1 MTRTP
6 AAPTPAA
13 PLTLGTAGHIDHGK
27 TALVRALTGVDTD
40 RLPEERERGISI
52 ALGYAPLALPSGRRL
67 SLVDVPGHERF
78 VKTMVAGA
86 SGIDLYVMVIAADDG
101 VMPQSVEHAAVLRAL
116 DVTAGI
122 VAITK
127 ADLADPGRAERQ
139 ARELLP
145 GAEAF
150 VACSAVSG
158 AGVADVAAALD
169 RVAARLPTRAQLP
182 GEPLLHIDRSFT
194 VAGIG
199 AVVTGT
205 LWSGTLHVTDTL
217 TLHPGR
223 RPVRVRGLHVHDE
236 PVSEARAGQRVAA
249 NLVGVRAKEVSRGDV
264 LAAAHRV
271 AETSVLDCALVL
283 AADARHGERVQ
294 VHHGTRDAPGRLA
307 DLGDGLWQL
316 RLERPLL
323 AADGDRVVVRRLS
336 PPDTLGGG
344 TVLNGVAQ
352 RHGRRPEVLARLRAR
367 AQGRAEPPSED
378 VASAPDTDTAAAEA
392 SAPPTQ
398 PPVDPAAVTRVEAEL
413 RSAGLALLNAA
424 SLDGA
429 HARALAALRADG
441 RAVRINGRLY
451 AHAELA
457 VEVRTTIVAM
467 IERTGS
473 VSLAE
478 VRDALGTGRKPAQAF
493 LEHLDAE
500 RVTRR
505 RPDDRRVLR
514 ARAAARS
521 AS

>member
-1 MTRTP
+1 MTRNPSPP
-6 AAPTPAA
+6 APAA

-67 SLVDVPGHERF
+67 SLIDAPGHERF
-78 VKTMVAGA
+78 VRTMVAGA
-86 SGIDLYVMVIAADDG
+86 SGIDLYLMVVAADDG

-116 DVTAGI
+116 DVTAGV

-127 ADLADPGRAERQ
+127 ADLADPGRAERE
-139 ARELLP
+139 ARALLP
-145 GAEAF
+145 DADAF
-150 VACSAVSG
+150 VACSAAAG
-158 AGVADVAAALD
+158 AGVAEVAAALD
-169 RVAARLPTRAQLP
+169 RVAARLPTRAELP

-199 AVVTGT
+199 TVVTGT
-205 LWSGTLHVTDTL
+205 LWSGTLHIGDTL
-217 TLHPGR
+217 TLLPGE
-223 RPVRVRGLHVHDE
+223 RPVRIRGLHVHDE
-236 PVSEARAGQRVAA
+236 PVSQARAGQRVAA
-249 NLVGVRAKEVSRGDV
+249 NLAGVRARDVSRGDA
-264 LAAAHRV
+264 LAAERRV
-271 AETSVLDCALVL
+271 AETTILDCALELVEG
-283 AADARHGERVQ
+283 ARHGERVQ

-316 RLERPLL
+316 RLERPVL

-344 TVLNGVAQ
+344 TVLDAGAR
-352 RHGRRPEVLARLRAR
+352 RHGRRPDVLARLRAR
-367 AQGRAEPPSED
+367 AQGRPEP
-378 VASAPDTDTAAAEA
+378 ASDPTPHAAQTAHAAQV
-392 SAPPTQ
+392 APPAM
-398 PPVDPAAVTRVEAEL
+398 PPIDPAIVTRVEADL
-413 RSAGLALLNAA
+413 RTAGLALLNAA

-429 HARALAALRADG
+429 GARALAALRDGG
-441 RAVRINGRLY
+441 RAVRISGRLY
-451 AHAELA
+451 VHAELA
-457 VEVRTTIVAM
+457 AEVQTRIVAM
-467 IERTGS
+467 IETAGS
-473 VSLAE
+473 VSLGE